1 MEWQAQVG
9 FSVRISLKSIVRNS
23 PLEVW
28 VRRRADHV
36 GTWVGLIQAQR
47 GQSALPRRCKLWG
60 APLPGT
66 HFLKLARGRS
76 DGHLACL
83 PAHAQGGVRGVVLL
97 THLKPF
103 MFKLKAA
110 FLKKAEAWWD
120 IRTSCPGQLW
130 MDNHMSPDSWWKP
143 TEGTRWTNGI
153 TWYNVIKKIIQEIDE
168 SLIKNT

>member
-60 APLPGT
+60 APLPCT

-103 MFKLKAA
+103 TFKLKAA

-120 IRTSCPGQLW
+120 IRTSRPASCEWTITCHQIV
-130 MDNHMSPDSWWKP
+130 DENQQKEPD
-143 TEGTRWTNGI
+143 ELM
-153 TWYNVIKKIIQEIDE
+153 E
-168 SLIKNT
+168 SLIQGYKENNSRDR